1 MSSTQSGSTQEQE
14 RARKALSL
22 CLQRFASVG
31 QRQLADELGCHEST
45 ISRLKDGELERFCQ
59 IVGLLGLKIVPA
71 EYRCARP
78 ELIEAAFVFAHEG
91 LRQISEDR
99 TLLWEYE

>member
-1 MSSTQSGSTQEQE
+1 MTSNFQYSRRRGQS
-14 RARKALSL
+14 SL
-22 CLQRFASVG
+22 CLQRFALMG
-31 QRQLADELGCHEST
+31 QRWIADELGCHEST

-59 IVGLLGLKIVPA
+59 SLGLLGLKIVPA

-99 TLLWEYE
+99 TPLWEYE